1 MFMPYGSCIEPCLSP
16 IMYLAQ
22 FYMMQALRN
31 VYDGRKCM
39 TNTLSVFGMVFTFV
53 LVYLY

>member
-1 MFMPYGSCIEPCLSP
+1 MFMPYGSCIEPCVSP